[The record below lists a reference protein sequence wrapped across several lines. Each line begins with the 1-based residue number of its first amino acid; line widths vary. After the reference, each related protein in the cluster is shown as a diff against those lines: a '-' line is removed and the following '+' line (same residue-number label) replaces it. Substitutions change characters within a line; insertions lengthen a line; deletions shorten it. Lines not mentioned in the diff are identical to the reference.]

1 LWEFDL
7 TWLVI
12 RLLMA
17 LGLARNVAVPS
28 PTLAAKSNCTEPR
41 LASSQPDIAQA
52 APGKLDI

>member
-1 LWEFDL
+1 
-7 TWLVI
+7 
-12 RLLMA
+12 MA

-28 PTLAAKSNCTEPR
+28 PALAAKSNCTEPR